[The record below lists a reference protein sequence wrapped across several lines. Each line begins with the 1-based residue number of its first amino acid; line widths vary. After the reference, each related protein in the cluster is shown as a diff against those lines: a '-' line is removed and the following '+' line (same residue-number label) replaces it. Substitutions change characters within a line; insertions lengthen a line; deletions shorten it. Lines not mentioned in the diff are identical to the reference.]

1 VGAELA
7 AEAAG
12 LKRVLR
18 AALGWEYDLRFITG
32 GGDSDGDG
40 GGDDEDLPT
49 FVEDPTHF
57 DF

>member
-1 VGAELA
+1 MGKELA
-7 AEAAG
+7 AEAAT

-32 GGDSDGDG
+32 GDDSSDG
-40 GGDDEDLPT
+40 GGDDDEDLPT
-49 FVEDPTHF
+49 FVEDPTKF